1 MEFFKR
7 LFGRKFKNENFNTNE
22 DQYYNWADSI
32 TTGWEY
38 TCNLFLTTPKIC
50 LENDGLISEGLKK
63 PELFGEPNQFGTDGE
78 PSGIYGSW
86 TRRMGYEEDF
96 DKFQNISENMS
107 YARSSDIG
115 KIPYKSQLEK
125 DFKSF
130 LIEFRT
136 IVESYLNIE
145 EKILKIN
152 NELSIK
158 SKSYSDI
165 YIKLLIEKQFPDNFF
180 KKELLILNGVNDKI
194 SSILW
199 EAGYLTPQY
208 VLNAPDEELLKL
220 KGLDITLIK
229 KIKL

>member
-7 LFGRKFKNENFNTNE
+7 LFGRKFKTENLNTNE
-22 DQYYNWADSI
+22 EQYYNWADSI

-86 TRRMGYEEDF
+86 TRRMGYEEEF

-136 IVESYLNIE
+136 IVESYLNID

-152 NELSIK
+152 NELAIK

-165 YIKLLIEKQFPDNFF
+165 YIKLLIGKQFPDNFF

-220 KGLDITLIK
+220 QGLDITLIK

>member
-63 PELFGEPNQFGTDGE
+63 PELFGEPNQVGEDGE

-86 TRRMGYEEDF
+86 NRRMGYEEEF
-96 DKFQNISENMS
+96 DKFQNISENMI

-115 KIPYKSQLEK
+115 KIPYKSKLEN

-145 EKILKIN
+145 EKILIIN
-152 NELSIK
+152 NELSSK

-165 YIKLLIEKQFPDNFF
+165 YLKLLMEKQFPDNFF
-180 KKELLILNGVNDKI
+180 KKELFILNGVNDKI

-199 EAGYLTPQY
+199 DAGYLTPQY

-220 KGLDITLIK
+220 QGLDITLIK

>member
-208 VLNAPDEELLKL
+208 VLNAPDEELLKIQ
-220 KGLDITLIK
+220 GLDITLIK